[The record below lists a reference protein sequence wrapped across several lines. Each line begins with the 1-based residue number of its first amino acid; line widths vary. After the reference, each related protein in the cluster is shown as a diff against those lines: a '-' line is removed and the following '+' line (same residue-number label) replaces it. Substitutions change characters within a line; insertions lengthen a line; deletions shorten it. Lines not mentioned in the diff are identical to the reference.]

1 MRGGGQVSCVVRSL
15 EKKKEWRKPGKGG
28 EEEERKEGM
37 TMAVD
42 DGSEGSVVF
51 GISGKRTKS
60 KAKTA
65 RINGRK
71 GPMSKIATQLY
82 CTLALPGKIID
93 RRLTPDLGAAIAGE
107 REDGANWR
115 LDRRFGLTLGSDA
128 YSEVRRAGRDPR
140 GAIGAESGPT
150 RYFYRV

>member
-1 MRGGGQVSCVVRSL
+1 MQRGL
-15 EKKKEWRKPGKGG
+15 
-28 EEEERKEGM
+28 
-37 TMAVD
+37 
-42 DGSEGSVVF
+42 

-60 KAKTA
+60 KAKGTL
-65 RINGRK
+65 INGRK
-71 GPMSKIATQLY
+71 GPHVKNSHLAIARWR
-82 CTLALPGKIID
+82 CLPGGEIID
-93 RRLTPDLGAAIAGE
+93 RRLTPEIEAAIAGE
-107 REDGANWR
+107 RKDGANWR